1 MLPPWCRSE
10 KGDYTGS
17 GTEMVH
23 RRKMT
28 HRWRSSSCLPRNWSV
43 TLSHSKMDVRNQIR
57 SGEEEKPRVKR
68 KKARVE
74 GISMKQTLVLISYK
88 DLGFAQLL

>member
-1 MLPPWCRSE
+1 
-10 KGDYTGS
+10 
-17 GTEMVH
+17 
-23 RRKMT
+23 
-28 HRWRSSSCLPRNWSV
+28 
-43 TLSHSKMDVRNQIR
+43 MDVRNQIR